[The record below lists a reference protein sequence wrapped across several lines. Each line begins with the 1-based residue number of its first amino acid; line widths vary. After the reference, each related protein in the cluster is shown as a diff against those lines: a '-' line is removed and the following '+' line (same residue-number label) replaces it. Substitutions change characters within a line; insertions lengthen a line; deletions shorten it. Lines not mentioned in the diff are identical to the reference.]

1 MAECA
6 VCSFKVLGK
15 RKIKD
20 IRERKIEN
28 LTS

>member
-6 VCSFKVLGK
+6 VYSFKVLEK

-20 IRERKIEN
+20 IRERKIEK